1 MLCDEYDA
9 ESKESAGN
17 VELKDRILAVCHKY
31 QHSYQQVF
39 HCKQVGA
46 MESNRGGESVQWRR
60 AHGRVQVIK
69 TSGFSLATIMNNAA
83 AGEDNP
89 YTKEYA
95 KYTVKQCAKHPCFA
109 KYQEDE
115 IRIGAWGATHGLH
128 GFACVH
134 DRVKSEYESLTK
146 DGYMDLDVVCNR
158 DKRGLLRDAIANGVK
173 FTVVKWV
180 VHAALPMVAKI
191 VGDALNTV
199 QQTSEGETWFQN
211 LLSIIDAA
219 SSMGAQPDWK
229 AVAKKVLKS
238 QPPRAMDIP
247 DMVDY
252 IIKWGGMPSG
262 GLIEELAPL
271 LNHYVPSDRVV
282 SGLFFK
288 QLAELKFPTG
298 CMPAHVV
305 NAVLFRHAAA
315 EDCVRDGFAG
325 YVTKPDLAML
335 SKPDKRQAVTQANGA
350 LMRAKAMLEEVEL
363 DPSVKESLKGQLM
376 IDVVDFLMDKQDK
389 AKIKGAGSDG
399 KGKDATGKKGLVAIL
414 EEFIAKLDG
423 NPGDGP
429 THPSEDGAASS
440 ALAANFVQY
449 TDGGEASGLG
459 QTTALNKDIVVG
471 AHLRL
476 RKPSEGTP
484 LAMVDIW
491 KIADVSGNGT
501 VTFKNLKFDGT
512 LDGDSITSKPLQEV
526 EELFQTCKAREF
538 MANYPHCDAV
548 NDKDCITFELKS
560 MIFAALN
567 ALHRKHGV
575 QRARPMKKPV
585 RAVLATKELGIG
597 CYVAAP
603 GTRSVVPQTKDVAA
617 CPPRA
622 LEVSAPV
629 DGAPKMFIM
638 PSPPADEFV
647 SQYWCLSVESDRA
660 KCNCELTMLTAKAK
674 RPVVGEKMTGPTID
688 ITIPCATNFKKV
700 AEHEEPVLNLEAVAT
715 TKKAKISE
723 PVLQSKRARKSA

>member
-17 VELKDRILAVCHKY
+17 VELKGRILAVCHKC

-46 MESNRGGESVQWRR
+46 MESNCGGEGVQWRR

-69 TSGFSLATIMNNAA
+69 TSGFSLAAIMNNAV

-115 IRIGAWGATHGLH
+115 IRIGAWGATHALH

-158 DKRGLLRDAIANGVK
+158 DKRGLLRDAIVNGVK

-211 LLSIIDAA
+211 LLSIIDVA

-262 GLIEELAPL
+262 GLIKELAPL

-288 QLAELKFPTG
+288 QLAELKFPID
-298 CMPAHVV
+298 CPAHVV

-350 LMRAKAMLEEVEL
+350 LMRAKAMLEE
-363 DPSVKESLKGQLM
+363 GQLM
-376 IDVVDFLMDKQDK
+376 IDVVDFLMEKKDK

-429 THPSEDGAASS
+429 THPSEYGAASS
-440 ALAANFVQY
+440 ALAANFAQS

-459 QTTALNKDIVVG
+459 QTTALNKDIVVD
-471 AHLRL
+471 AHLGL

-491 KIADVSGNGT
+491 KITDVSGNGI
-501 VTFKNLKFDGT
+501 VTFKNLKFDGA
-512 LDGDSITSKPLQEV
+512 LDDDSITSKPLQEV

-548 NDKDCITFELKS
+548 NDKDCITFELEGK
-560 MIFAALN
+560 IFAALN
-567 ALHRKHGV
+567 ALRRKRGV
-575 QRARPMKKPV
+575 QHARPMQTPA

-597 CYVAAP
+597 CYAAVP
-603 GTRSVVPQTKDVAA
+603 GTRSVVPQTKGVAA
-617 CPPRA
+617 CPPKA

-629 DGAPKMFIM
+629 DGAPKMFVM
-638 PSPPADEFV
+638 PSPPTDEFV
-647 SQYWCLSVESDRA
+647 SQYWCLRVESDRA
-660 KCNCELTMLTAKAK
+660 KCNCELTMLAVKAK

-700 AEHEEPVLNLEAVAT
+700 AEHEELVLHLEAVAT

>member
-1 MLCDEYDA
+1 MHSGAADVQQFKATACYRELKMLCDEYDA

-46 MESNRGGESVQWRR
+46 MESNRGGEGVQWRR

-69 TSGFSLATIMNNAA
+69 TSGFSLAAIMNNAV
-83 AGEDNP
+83 AGEDDP
-89 YTKEYA
+89 CTKEYA

-115 IRIGAWGATHGLH
+115 IRIGAWGATHALH

-134 DRVKSEYESLTK
+134 DRVKSECESLTK

-158 DKRGLLRDAIANGVK
+158 DMRGLLRDAIVNGVK

-191 VGDALNTV
+191 VGDALNTAG
-199 QQTSEGETWFQN
+199 SGSCETWFQD
-211 LLSIIDAA
+211 LLSIIDVA
-219 SSMGAQPDWK
+219 SPMGAQPDWK
-229 AVAKKVLKS
+229 AVAKKALKS

-247 DMVDY
+247 DMVYY

-262 GLIEELAPL
+262 GLIKELAPL
-271 LNHYVPSDRVV
+271 LNHCAPPDRVV

-288 QLAELKFPTG
+288 QLAELKFPID

-315 EDCVRDGFAG
+315 EDCARDGFAG
-325 YVTKPDLAML
+325 CVTKPDLAML

-376 IDVVDFLMDKQDK
+376 ID
-389 AKIKGAGSDG
+389 GTSSDG

-414 EEFIAKLDG
+414 EEFTAKLDG

-440 ALAANFVQY
+440 ALATNFAQY

-459 QTTALNKDIVVG
+459 HTTARNKDI
-471 AHLRL
+471 
-476 RKPSEGTP
+476 PPEGTP

-491 KIADVSGNGT
+491 KITDVSGNGT

-512 LDGDSITSKPLQEV
+512 LDDDSTTSKPLQEV
-526 EELFQTCKAREF
+526 EELFQTCKARKF
-538 MANYPHCDAV
+538 MANYPNCDAV
-548 NDKDCITFELKS
+548 NDKDCITFELKG

-567 ALHRKHGV
+567 ALHRKLGV
-575 QRARPMKKPV
+575 QHARPMKKPV

-597 CYVAAP
+597 CYVAVP

-638 PSPPADEFV
+638 PSPPTDEFAG
-647 SQYWCLSVESDRA
+647 QYWCLRVESDRA
-660 KCNCELTMLTAKAK
+660 KCNCELTVLTVKAK
-674 RPVVGEKMTGPTID
+674 RPVVGEKMSGPTVD

-700 AEHEEPVLNLEAVAT
+700 AEHEELVLHLKAVAT